1 MSRRVHLML
10 VMVIAALGVVSLGAQ
25 SSCSGSMPLK
35 HAGEP
40 CTRTSECETNLICD
54 GGVCRAASDAST
66 VTD

>member
-40 CTRTSECETNLICD
+40 CTRERVVVVC
-54 GGVCRAASDAST
+54 GVIANASRRCN
-66 VTD
+66 